1 MRWLA
6 GCTEGEES
14 LNCLRGDGN
23 LSTAPFMGG
32 FGAWLRCDFA
42 CLLFCCSLSVEDA
55 HTEPQGQRKIFRAH
69 FNIWWARRG
78 WPLIHLVSR
87 LDGLFSRPP
96 YLTAAVNLTAGS
108 AIEPPRG
115 GEHGAGVYLLNRKR
129 PFAESRS

>member
-1 MRWLA
+1 MDDEAQA
-6 GCTEGEES
+6 GNETLLRIS
-14 LNCLRGDGN
+14 L
-23 LSTAPFMGG
+23 
-32 FGAWLRCDFA
+32 
-42 CLLFCCSLSVEDA
+42 CCSLSVEDA

-78 WPLIHLVSR
+78 WPLIYLVSR

-96 YLTAAVNLTAGS
+96 YFTAAVNLTAGS

-129 PFAESRS
+129 PFAESRNEYRLELA